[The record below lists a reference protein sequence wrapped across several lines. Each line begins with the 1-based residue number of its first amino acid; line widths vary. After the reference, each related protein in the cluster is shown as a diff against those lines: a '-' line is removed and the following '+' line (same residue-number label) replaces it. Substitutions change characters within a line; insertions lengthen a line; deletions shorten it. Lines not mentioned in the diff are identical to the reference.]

1 MFKTYLICITN
12 ISKSILGWNL
22 GNLGC
27 LLDCVY
33 RLMILIGK
41 GEQGTAKLGINTVL
55 KQTNEP
61 RFYRQK
67 LPSPIVIGLAQQVLT

>member
-1 MFKTYLICITN
+1 MHNKYIEVNFGLD
-12 ISKSILGWNL
+12 L

-33 RLMILIGK
+33 CLMILIGK